1 MGKSVKNVSI
11 GKLILQLAIGAL
23 LVVAGIWVFSNTQ
36 SGGDEAVKAIR
47 KIFDN
52 KDFGKMIG
60 IVFGAIELVAGAF
73 LILEPFVGIIRNY
86 TSLVIIAVL
95 AIWIVATILIDFCG
109 TGSGGLLK
117 PSIAIGDIEKTE
129 DFLKWLYQF
138 AGHLTVIG
146 ALLYLRDLNQY
157 TV

>member
-1 MGKSVKNVSI
+1 MGKSIKNASI

-23 LVVAGIWVFSNTQ
+23 LVVAGIWVFSNTN

-117 PSIAIGDIEKTE
+117 PSIAIGDIEKIE

-146 ALLYLRDLNQY
+146 ALLYLRD
-157 TV
+157 

>member
-1 MGKSVKNVSI
+1 MGKSIKNASI

-23 LVVAGIWVFSNTQ
+23 LVVAGIWVFSNTN

-95 AIWIVATILIDFCG
+95 AIWIVAIILIDFCG
-109 TGSGGLLK
+109 TGAGGLLK

-146 ALLYLRDLNQY
+146 ALLYLRD
-157 TV
+157 

>member
-1 MGKSVKNVSI
+1 MGKSIKNASI

-23 LVVAGIWVFSNTQ
+23 LVVAGIWVFSNTN

-86 TSLVIIAVL
+86 TSLVIIAIL

-146 ALLYLRDLNQY
+146 ALLYLRD
-157 TV
+157 

>member
-1 MGKSVKNVSI
+1 MGKSIKNASI
-11 GKLILQLAIGAL
+11 GKVILPLAFGAL
-23 LVVAGIWVFSNTQ
+23 LVVAGICFFSNIQ

-146 ALLYLRDLNQY
+146 ALLYLRD
-157 TV
+157 

>member
-1 MGKSVKNVSI
+1 MGKSVKNASI
-11 GKLILQLAIGAL
+11 GKLILQLAIGTL
-23 LVVAGIWVFSNTQ
+23 LVVAGIWVFSNTN

-146 ALLYLRDLNQY
+146 ALLYLRD
-157 TV
+157 

>member
-1 MGKSVKNVSI
+1 MGKSIKNASI

-23 LVVAGIWVFSNTQ
+23 LVVAGIWVFSNTN
-36 SGGDEAVKAIR
+36 SGGDEAVKVIR

-146 ALLYLRDLNQY
+146 ALLYLRD
-157 TV
+157 

>member
-1 MGKSVKNVSI
+1 MGKSVKNASI

-23 LVVAGIWVFSNTQ
+23 LVVAGIWVFSNTN

-47 KIFDN
+47 KIFDD

-146 ALLYLRDLNQY
+146 ALLYLRD
-157 TV
+157 

>member
-1 MGKSVKNVSI
+1 MGKSIKNASI

-117 PSIAIGDIEKTE
+117 PSIAMGDIEKTE

-146 ALLYLRDLNQY
+146 ALLYLRD
-157 TV
+157 

>member
-1 MGKSVKNVSI
+1 MGKSVKNASI

-23 LVVAGIWVFSNTQ
+23 FVVAGIWVFSNTQ

-146 ALLYLRDLNQY
+146 ALLYLRD
-157 TV
+157 

>member
-1 MGKSVKNVSI
+1 MGKSIKNASI

-23 LVVAGIWVFSNTQ
+23 LVVAGIWVFSNTN

-47 KIFDN
+47 KIFDD

-146 ALLYLRDLNQY
+146 ALLYLRD
-157 TV
+157 

>member
-1 MGKSVKNVSI
+1 MGKSIKNASI

-117 PSIAIGDIEKTE
+117 PSIAIGDIEKIE

-146 ALLYLRDLNQY
+146 ALLYLRD
-157 TV
+157 

>member
-1 MGKSVKNVSI
+1 MGKSVKNASI

-23 LVVAGIWVFSNTQ
+23 LVVAGIWVFSNTN

-109 TGSGGLLK
+109 TGAGGLLK

-146 ALLYLRDLNQY
+146 ALLYLRD
-157 TV
+157 

>member
-1 MGKSVKNVSI
+1 MGKSVKNASI

-117 PSIAIGDIEKTE
+117 PSIAIGDIEKKE

-146 ALLYLRDLNQY
+146 ALLYLRD
-157 TV
+157 

>member
-1 MGKSVKNVSI
+1 MGKSVKNASI

-23 LVVAGIWVFSNTQ
+23 LVVAGIWVFSNTN

-117 PSIAIGDIEKTE
+117 PSIAIDDIEKTE

-146 ALLYLRDLNQY
+146 ALLYLRD
-157 TV
+157 

>member
-1 MGKSVKNVSI
+1 MGKSVKNASI

-23 LVVAGIWVFSNTQ
+23 LVVAGIWVFSNTN

-60 IVFGAIELVAGAF
+60 IVFGAIEFVAGAF

-146 ALLYLRDLNQY
+146 ALLYLRD
-157 TV
+157 

>member
-1 MGKSVKNVSI
+1 MGKSIKNASI

-36 SGGDEAVKAIR
+36 SGGGDEAVKAIR

-146 ALLYLRDLNQY
+146 ALLYLRD
-157 TV
+157 

>member
-1 MGKSVKNVSI
+1 MGKSIKNASI

-95 AIWIVATILIDFCG
+95 AIWIIATILIDFCG

-146 ALLYLRDLNQY
+146 ALLYLRD
-157 TV
+157 

>member
-1 MGKSVKNVSI
+1 MGKSIKNASI

-23 LVVAGIWVFSNTQ
+23 LVVAGIWVFSNTN

-95 AIWIVATILIDFCG
+95 SIWIVATILIDFCG

-146 ALLYLRDLNQY
+146 ALLYLRD
-157 TV
+157 

>member
-1 MGKSVKNVSI
+1 MGKSIKNASI

-60 IVFGAIELVAGAF
+60 IVFGAIELVEGAF

-146 ALLYLRDLNQY
+146 ALLYLRD
-157 TV
+157 

>member
-1 MGKSVKNVSI
+1 MGKSVKNASI

-73 LILEPFVGIIRNY
+73 LIFEPFVGIIRNY

-146 ALLYLRDLNQY
+146 ALLYLRD
-157 TV
+157 

>member
-1 MGKSVKNVSI
+1 MGKSIKNASI

-117 PSIAIGDIEKTE
+117 PSIAIGDIETTE

-146 ALLYLRDLNQY
+146 ALLYLRD
-157 TV
+157 

>member
-1 MGKSVKNVSI
+1 MGKSVKNASI

-23 LVVAGIWVFSNTQ
+23 LVVAGIWVFSNTN

-95 AIWIVATILIDFCG
+95 AIWIIATILIDFCG

-146 ALLYLRDLNQY
+146 ALLYLRD
-157 TV
+157 

>member
-1 MGKSVKNVSI
+1 MGKSIKNASI

-23 LVVAGIWVFSNTQ
+23 LVVAGIWVFSNTN

-95 AIWIVATILIDFCG
+95 AIWIIATILIDFCG

-146 ALLYLRDLNQY
+146 VLLYLRD
-157 TV
+157 

>member
-1 MGKSVKNVSI
+1 MGKSVKNASI

-23 LVVAGIWVFSNTQ
+23 LVVAGIWVFSNTN

-146 ALLYLRDLNQY
+146 ALLYLRD
-157 TV
+157 

>member
-1 MGKSVKNVSI
+1 MGKSIKNVSI

-23 LVVAGIWVFSNTQ
+23 LVVAGIWVFSNTN

-146 ALLYLRDLNQY
+146 ALLYLRD
-157 TV
+157 

>member
-1 MGKSVKNVSI
+1 MGKSVKNASI

-23 LVVAGIWVFSNTQ
+23 LVVAGIWVFSNTN

-47 KIFDN
+47 KSFDN

-146 ALLYLRDLNQY
+146 ALLYLRD
-157 TV
+157 

>member
-1 MGKSVKNVSI
+1 MGKSIKNASI

-23 LVVAGIWVFSNTQ
+23 LVVAGIWVFSNTN

-47 KIFDN
+47 KIYDN

-60 IVFGAIELVAGAF
+60 IVFGAIELAAGAF

-146 ALLYLRDLNQY
+146 ALLYLRD
-157 TV
+157 

>member
-1 MGKSVKNVSI
+1 MGKSVKNASI

-23 LVVAGIWVFSNTQ
+23 LVVAGIWVFSNTN

-52 KDFGKMIG
+52 IDFGKMIG
-60 IVFGAIELVAGAF
+60 NVFGAIELVAGAF
-73 LILEPFVGIIRNY
+73 LILDPFVGIIRNY

-146 ALLYLRDLNQY
+146 ALLYLRD
-157 TV
+157 

>member
-1 MGKSVKNVSI
+1 MGKSIKNASI

-23 LVVAGIWVFSNTQ
+23 LVVAGIWVFSNTN

-73 LILEPFVGIIRNY
+73 LILEPFVAIIRNY

-146 ALLYLRDLNQY
+146 ALLYLRD
-157 TV
+157 

>member
-1 MGKSVKNVSI
+1 MGKSIKNVSI

-146 ALLYLRDLNQY
+146 ALLYLRD
-157 TV
+157 

>member
-1 MGKSVKNVSI
+1 MGKSIKNASI

-95 AIWIVATILIDFCG
+95 AIWVVATILIDFCG

-146 ALLYLRDLNQY
+146 ALLYLRD
-157 TV
+157 

>member
-1 MGKSVKNVSI
+1 MGKSIKNASI

-146 ALLYLRDLNQY
+146 ALLYLRD
-157 TV
+157 

>member
-1 MGKSVKNVSI
+1 MGKSVKNASI

-36 SGGDEAVKAIR
+36 SGGDETVKAIR

-146 ALLYLRDLNQY
+146 ALLYLRD
-157 TV
+157 

>member
-1 MGKSVKNVSI
+1 MGKSVKNASI

-23 LVVAGIWVFSNTQ
+23 LVVAGIWVFSNTN

-73 LILEPFVGIIRNY
+73 LILEPFVGIFRNY

-146 ALLYLRDLNQY
+146 ALLYLRD
-157 TV
+157 

>member
-1 MGKSVKNVSI
+1 MGKSIKNASI

-23 LVVAGIWVFSNTQ
+23 LVVAGIWVFSNTN

-60 IVFGAIELVAGAF
+60 IEFGAIELVAGAF

-146 ALLYLRDLNQY
+146 ALLYLRD
-157 TV
+157 

>member
-1 MGKSVKNVSI
+1 MGKSIKNASI

-138 AGHLTVIG
+138 AEHLTVIG
-146 ALLYLRDLNQY
+146 ALLYLRD
-157 TV
+157 

>member
-1 MGKSVKNVSI
+1 MGKSVKNASI

-23 LVVAGIWVFSNTQ
+23 LVVAGIWVFSNTR

-146 ALLYLRDLNQY
+146 ALLYLRD
-157 TV
+157 

>member
-1 MGKSVKNVSI
+1 MGKSIKNASI

-73 LILEPFVGIIRNY
+73 LILEPFVGIFRNY

-146 ALLYLRDLNQY
+146 ALLYLRD
-157 TV
+157 